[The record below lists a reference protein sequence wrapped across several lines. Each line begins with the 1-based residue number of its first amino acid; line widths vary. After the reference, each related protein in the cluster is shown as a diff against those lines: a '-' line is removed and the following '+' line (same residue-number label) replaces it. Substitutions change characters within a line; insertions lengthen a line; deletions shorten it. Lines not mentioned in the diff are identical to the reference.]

1 MNQAC
6 LVALVLLG
14 LSMPTSLIAA
24 QPTPRYTNA
33 ELVSVNAQTRLVV
46 VRNTDG
52 REQTLKL
59 DDSVAGLEG
68 LRVGDRVIL
77 SLREERGMA
86 RISSITKSQSR
97 PASVNPPPPRPPDA
111 EGAPVAMT
119 IGGGEPPPPGGAAT
133 TPPIVSPLNAFADQ
147 VAEFAIQAGRV
158 DGLWNDFKTSCNVIL
173 RSSYADGR
181 DWFSLWEG
189 TSQIDVS
196 GGACR
201 DLFNQVVEEGQ
212 KLKAAVAGAEE
223 AARKADASPGALR
236 DVLRRH
242 SLEWGGWALPA
253 PDPLKQ

>member
-14 LSMPTSLIAA
+14 LSTPTSLIAA
-24 QPTPRYTNA
+24 QATPRYTNA

-68 LRVGDRVIL
+68 LRAGDSVIL
-77 SLREERGMA
+77 SVREERGMA

-111 EGAPVAMT
+111 EAAPV
-119 IGGGEPPPPGGAAT
+119 
-133 TPPIVSPLNAFADQ
+133 VSPLQAFADQ
-147 VAEFAIQAGRV
+147 AAQFAIQAGRV

-223 AARKADASPGALR
+223 AARKAEASPGALR